1 MIKDMLTLAAS
12 IAVCLLAGVIGS
24 IYTYP
29 SIPTWYAGLI
39 KPALNP
45 PNWVFGPVW
54 TTLYVFMGIALFLVI
69 RKWNFDK
76 ASITALSVFALQ
88 LAFNSLWSIV
98 FFGWCQLFGGL
109 LVIAVLWCL
118 IAASIYLM
126 GKLNKWAGALL
137 VPYLLWVSFASY
149 LTWAVWVLNR

>member
-1 MIKDMLTLAAS
+1 MIKDILTLAAS

-98 FFGWCQLFGGL
+98 FFGWRQLFGGL